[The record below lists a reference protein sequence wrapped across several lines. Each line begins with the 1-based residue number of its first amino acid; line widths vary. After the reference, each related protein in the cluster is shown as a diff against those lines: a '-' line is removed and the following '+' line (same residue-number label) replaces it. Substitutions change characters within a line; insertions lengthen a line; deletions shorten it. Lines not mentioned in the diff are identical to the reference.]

1 MNNSFVSTDENSPEN
16 SFKEEIPKHVQL
28 ESVGKMFI
36 HENKGQI
43 KDLYKISSS
52 IGQGKRSNLII

>member
-1 MNNSFVSTDENSPEN
+1 MNNSFVSTEEGSPEN
-16 SFKEEIPKHVQL
+16 SFDKIPRETQL
-28 ESVGKMFI
+28 KSVGQMFV

-52 IGQGKRSNLII
+52 IG